1 MDLSSVCEHR
11 YYALGEVQR
20 QDWRRLAVFT
30 GSFDAAAAAAIWGL
44 TIVRELPPEAVAHI
58 RLTRLVSLG
67 LLEHNKLRYRFRLSQ
82 AGREFARNLL
92 AGEEL
97 RLCQQRHANY
107 YLKLQSLADRL
118 SQQGGSN
125 EQIGMALLASEAAEI
140 QAGER
145 WAEQQGA
152 SSQAGN

>member
-1 MDLSSVCEHR
+1 MDISSVLAHR
-11 YYALGEVQR
+11 YHALGEAQQ

-30 GSFDAAAAAAIWGL
+30 GSFDAAAAAAVWEL
-44 TIVRELPPEAVAHI
+44 KTVRELPPEAVAHI

-82 AGREFARNLL
+82 PAREFARSLL

-97 RLCQQRHANY
+97 ARCQQRHADY

-118 SQQGGSN
+118 SKQGGTN
-125 EQIGMALLASEAAEI
+125 EQLGLALLASEAAEI
-140 QAGER
+140 QAGQR
-145 WAEQQGA
+145 WAAQEQA
-152 SSQAGN
+152 

>member
-30 GSFDAAAAAAIWGL
+30 GSFDAAAAASVWGL
-44 TIVRELPPEAVAHI
+44 SIVRELPPEAVAHI

-67 LLEHNKLRYRFRLSQ
+67 MLEHNKLCYRFRLSQ
-82 AGREFARNLL
+82 TAREFARSLL

-97 RLCQQRHANY
+97 SLCQQRHANY
-107 YLKLQSLADRL
+107 YLKLQSLADKLARQDGNNKQL
-118 SQQGGSN
+118 
-125 EQIGMALLASEAAEI
+125 GMALLASEAAEI
-140 QAGER
+140 RAGQR
-145 WAEQQGA
+145 WAAQQGV
-152 SSQAGN
+152 SG